1 MRYKIAICDD
11 MEEDV
16 KYISSAV
23 NKWAEKENITVDIET
38 FPSAESFLF
47 RYAEQKTFDIL
58 LLDVEMR
65 GISGIEL
72 AKQIRSDNNYV
83 EIIFVTSHFELS
95 GEGYEVDALHYL
107 VKPITESKLTKVLSK
122 ADKKLSVEPLSLV
135 VACNGQTIKLFE
147 KDILYIESFQ
157 HYIVIHTNNCEY
169 KLKENISSIAE
180 KLSDVFY
187 RTHRSYLVSL
197 KHVVKISRTAVWV
210 NNGTELPLARG
221 KYDEINYAFIKHN

>member
-72 AKQIRSDNNYV
+72 AKKIRSDNNYV

-221 KYDEINYAFIKHN
+221 KYDEINYAFIEHN